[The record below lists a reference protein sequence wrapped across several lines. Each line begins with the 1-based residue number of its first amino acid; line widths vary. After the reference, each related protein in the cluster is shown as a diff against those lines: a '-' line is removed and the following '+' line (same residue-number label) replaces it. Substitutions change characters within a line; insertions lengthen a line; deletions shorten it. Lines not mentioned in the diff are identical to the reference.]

1 MKAQQKNFKNW
12 TIVRGD
18 FVKILTGDDKGKKG
32 KVVKVLRKLNRV
44 VVKNINI
51 NQYTKGISSITKS
64 LVIEE
69 LGLKNQPQ
77 FMSQMW
83 VYMIQLQKKQ
93 SESQQLITQKQEKN
107 SEFPKNLVESF
118 TKPKIRN
125 IKEQKEVKVEK
136 QA

>member
-1 MKAQQKNFKNW
+1 M
-12 TIVRGD
+12 
-18 FVKILTGDDKGKKG
+18 
-32 KVVKVLRKLNRV
+32 
-44 VVKNINI
+44 
-51 NQYTKGISSITKS
+51 
-64 LVIEE
+64 IEE

-118 TKPKIRN
+118 TKQKIRN
-125 IKEQKEVKVEK
+125 IKEQKEAKVEK
-136 QA
+136 

>member
-1 MKAQQKNFKNW
+1 MKAQQKNFNNW

-51 NQYTKGISSITKS
+51 NQYTRGISSITKS

-107 SEFPKNLVESF
+107 SEFRKNLVESF
-118 TKPKIRN
+118 TKQKIRN
-125 IKEQKEVKVEK
+125 IKEQKEAKVEK

>member
-1 MKAQQKNFKNW
+1 M
-12 TIVRGD
+12 
-18 FVKILTGDDKGKKG
+18 
-32 KVVKVLRKLNRV
+32 
-44 VVKNINI
+44 
-51 NQYTKGISSITKS
+51 
-64 LVIEE
+64 IEE

-118 TKPKIRN
+118 TKQKIRN
-125 IKEQKEVKVEK
+125 IKEQKEANVEK
-136 QA
+136 